1 MSLGAELQPHPVA
14 ALEKEGRN
22 LRYAWNWVRSTDPN
36 GYLEMLG
43 SRTATSA
50 ETRWYFANHPSSA
63 IVTKMQSKLSGRPIR
78 RGALETFAGEQE
90 LILSGRQDGLLSAL
104 RMALSNASL
113 LIGLRRN
120 WTAPAERA
128 ERSSS
133 SEAWALRKMIG
144 TGFPF

>member
-1 MSLGAELQPHPVA
+1 LQPHPVA

-22 LRYAWNWVRSTDPN
+22 LRYAWNWVRNTDPN

-104 RMALSNASL
+104 RMALKQCLFADWFAKKL
-113 LIGLRRN
+113 DC
-120 WTAPAERA
+120 ARA
-128 ERSSS
+128 ES
-133 SEAWALRKMIG
+133 G
-144 TGFPF
+144 TFVFFGGLSAQEDNRNGGCRFE